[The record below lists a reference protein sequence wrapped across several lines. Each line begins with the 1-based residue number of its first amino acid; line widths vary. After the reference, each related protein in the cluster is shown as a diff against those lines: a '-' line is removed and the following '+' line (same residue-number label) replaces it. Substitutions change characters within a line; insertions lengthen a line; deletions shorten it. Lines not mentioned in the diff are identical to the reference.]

1 LEGSDIILNIVYLL
15 ISIIIGYLFGSI
27 PFALIVGK
35 NFFNKDIREFGSKN
49 LGGTNAGRVLGMKA
63 GAAVIALDILKV
75 VLCFSVIYILFKVLL
90 NDYNYTYY
98 LLFGGLF
105 AIIGHC
111 FPVFAQFRGGKAVST
126 LVGFALCT
134 NYIILIIAV
143 IFFLITLKK
152 SKMVSLSSL
161 IGSLVGSIMSFI
173 PIFGFSMLYGIPQNI
188 YYGIF
193 MSTATL
199 ILYIR
204 HSQNIKR
211 IISKSE
217 NKIKWMK

>member
-1 LEGSDIILNIVYLL
+1 LGKECIILNIVYLL

-35 NFFNKDIREFGSKN
+35 SFFNKDIREFGSKN

-63 GAAVIALDILKV
+63 GATVIALDILKV
-75 VLCFSVIYILFKVLL
+75 VLCFSIVYIIFNVLL

-98 LLFGGLF
+98 LLFSGLF

-111 FPVFAQFRGGKAVST
+111 FPVFAQFKGGKAVST

-143 IFFLITLKK
+143 LFFLITLKRT
-152 SKMVSLSSL
+152 KMVSLSSL
-161 IGSLVGSIMSFI
+161 IGSLVGAIISFI
-173 PIFGFSMLYGIPQNI
+173 PIFNFSMLYGIPQNI

-193 MSTATL
+193 MSLATL
-199 ILYIR
+199 ILFIR
-204 HSQNIKR
+204 HYQNIKR
-211 IISKSE
+211 IISKTE

>member
-1 LEGSDIILNIVYLL
+1 MNIVYLL

-35 NFFNKDIREFGSKN
+35 SFFNKDIREFGSKN

-63 GAAVIALDILKV
+63 GATVIALDILKV
-75 VLCFSVIYILFKVLL
+75 VLCFSIVYIIFNVLL

-98 LLFGGLF
+98 LLFSGLF

-111 FPVFAQFRGGKAVST
+111 FPVFAQFKGGKAVST

-143 IFFLITLKK
+143 LFFLITLKRT
-152 SKMVSLSSL
+152 KMVSLSSL
-161 IGSLVGSIMSFI
+161 IGSLVGAIISFI
-173 PIFGFSMLYGIPQNI
+173 PIFNFSMLYGIPQNI

-193 MSTATL
+193 MSLATL
-199 ILYIR
+199 ILFIR
-204 HSQNIKR
+204 HYQNIKR
-211 IISKSE
+211 IISKTE

>member
-1 LEGSDIILNIVYLL
+1 LNIVYLL

-35 NFFNKDIREFGSKN
+35 SFFNKDIREFGSKN

-63 GAAVIALDILKV
+63 GATVIALDILKV
-75 VLCFSVIYILFKVLL
+75 VLCFSIVYIIFNVLL

-98 LLFGGLF
+98 LLFSGLF

-111 FPVFAQFRGGKAVST
+111 FPVFAQFKGGKAVST

-143 IFFLITLKK
+143 LFFLITLKRT
-152 SKMVSLSSL
+152 KMVSLSSL
-161 IGSLVGSIMSFI
+161 IGSLVGAIISFI
-173 PIFGFSMLYGIPQNI
+173 PIFNFSMLYGIPQNI

-193 MSTATL
+193 MSLATL
-199 ILYIR
+199 ILFIR
-204 HSQNIKR
+204 HYQNIKR
-211 IISKSE
+211 IISKTE